1 MNLETLS
8 VRERGNGK
16 EINNDRSVLS
26 KKALYLS
33 YFSLGY
39 NFLEG
44 IVSVLVGQI
53 TGSIALLGFGLDS
66 FAESLSGGV
75 MIWRFRR
82 HAELSQEEE
91 ERVEAK
97 ATRIVAYTFFVLAAY
112 VLFESLRTIYYREIP
127 EPSLVGIIIAIV
139 SIIVMPTLFLLKYK
153 IGKSIASSSLVA
165 DSKQTLACVFLSFAL
180 LIGLGLNYSYGIWW
194 ADPVVGLLIVAYL
207 IREGYNTLTEEKLC
221 SC

>member
-44 IVSVLVGQI
+44 IVSILVGQL

-66 FAESLSGGV
+66 FAESLSAGV

-139 SIIVMPTLFLLKYK
+139 SIIVMPTLFLTKYK
-153 IGKSIASSSLVA
+153 IGKSIAFSIS
-165 DSKQTLACVFLSFAL
+165 
-180 LIGLGLNYSYGIWW
+180 N
-194 ADPVVGLLIVAYL
+194 
-207 IREGYNTLTEEKLC
+207 
-221 SC
+221 